1 MAMNKKY
8 LWLLLS
14 IFFVAGCES
23 LEDTYSDYAGDG
35 AIRYLGSCTEVSV
48 VPGWQRLIVTW
59 NNGIDPVI
67 DKVKV
72 SWKIN
77 DIQRDT
83 LLERNLDSC
92 SLPTTAN
99 GTYEVTVRNVD
110 QKGNSSLATTL
121 FVRPYSYE
129 HEAVSSF
136 TRLISKQYFVGD
148 NLLLFF
154 SGWVDNISKAQL
166 DYTDEN
172 GNPQFFPLT
181 QDVVDQKFTKLPGKI
196 DLDKPVVLKREGR
209 VSGCP
214 DLITFESDTLSHEKL
229 YSSEFKT
236 WIKAKYNLPEFDAAY
251 VEELTELE
259 IDYSISSLVDIL
271 NLPKLQ
277 KLILGK
283 NRYLYSPPTNPNFL
297 KFAEAAST
305 LLEMQESFFALKAMH
320 SANKNFTVERYNQHY
335 FRDNDLDVD
344 MQSWVQSKPN
354 PSAPARQFI
363 DPSKWSITC
372 SGVDPL
378 YLTNLS
384 NVFDGDA
391 NTPWL
396 PADSDIARI
405 YEIQVDMQT
414 LQTIEGARIIQMNT
428 NWPTTMYNDLFP
440 PSLKI
445 KVSKDGLTWED
456 ATCISDPTLGNT
468 LGEITDIKFAKQ
480 QEIRYVKFILYD
492 QPNLERYAIV
502 LAEIQLWAPEP

>member
-35 AIRYLGSCTEVSV
+35 AIRYLGSCTDVSV

-72 SWKIN
+72 SWKID

-99 GTYEVTVRNVD
+99 GTYEVAVCNVD

-154 SGWVDNISKAQL
+154 SGWVDNISMAQL
-166 DYTDEN
+166 DYTDKT

-181 QDVVDQKFTKLPGKI
+181 QEVVDQKFIKLPHAI

-214 DLITFESDTLSHEKL
+214 DLIEFKLDTLSHEKL

-236 WIKAKYNLPEFDAAY
+236 WIKAKYKQPEFDAAY

-283 NRYLYSPPTNPNFL
+283 NRYLYNNMGFLNNTN
-297 KFAEAAST
+297 AASV
-305 LLEMQESFFALKAMH
+305 LLEKQESLFALKEMH
-320 SANKNFTVERYNQHY
+320 TANANFTVERYNQHY
-335 FRDNDLDVD
+335 FKNADLDAD
-344 MQSWVQSKPN
+344 MQNWVESKAN
-354 PSAPARQFI
+354 PSAPARHFI
-363 DPSKWSITC
+363 DASECTITC
-372 SGVDPL
+372 PGVDPL
-378 YLTNLS
+378 YLSDLDL
-384 NVFDGDA
+384 VFDGKVTTYWQPA
-391 NTPWL
+391 N
-396 PADSDIARI
+396 ADIART
-405 YEIQVDMQT
+405 YEIQVDMNT
-414 LQTIEGARIIQMNT
+414 LQSIEGVRITQRSN
-428 NWPTTMYNDLFP
+428 NWYSPAFNDLLP

-468 LGEITDIKFAKQ
+468 LGETTDIEFAKR
-480 QEIRYVKFILYD
+480 QEVRYVKFIFYD
-492 QPNLERYAIV
+492 QPYQNSYALA
-502 LAEIQLWAPEP
+502 LAEIQLWTPEP